1 MEAFPPKESPTVPAA
16 RPGSARNRAAAW
28 TGVQGETPV
37 TSAPW
42 KHTSHAPNGGYRCT
56 LGAETSLQA
65 LQKKRNKHSQGPNR
79 VLDASH
85 RVREASEAGPQGP
98 PFNQREKKSDEVE
111 MTRHR
116 ERGEMGRHGWECN
129 TAWSV

>member
-1 MEAFPPKESPTVPAA
+1 MAL
-16 RPGSARNRAAAW
+16 RPRFKHCKKSATN
-28 TGVQGETPV
+28 T
-37 TSAPW
+37 
-42 KHTSHAPNGGYRCT
+42 
-56 LGAETSLQA
+56 AE
-65 LQKKRNKHSQGPNR
+65 GPNR

-116 ERGEMGRHGWECN
+116 ERGGMGRRGWECN